1 MFVHL
6 LLCMRHLRAVAL
18 DTLSVFQLNLSIL
31 SSQKHPFL
39 YSVVPALY
47 KIVSNHDN
55 AFENLLA
62 VTDPF
67 KKSTSHDKHEIHTF
81 KSVSGSS

>member
-1 MFVHL
+1 
-6 LLCMRHLRAVAL
+6 MRHLCAVAL
-18 DTLSVFQLNLSIL
+18 DTSSVFQLNLSIL
-31 SSQKHPFL
+31 SSQKHLFL
-39 YSVVPALY
+39 YSEVPALY

-62 VTDPF
+62 VIDPF
-67 KKSTSHDKHEIHTF
+67 KKSMSHNKHEMKTESIHTF